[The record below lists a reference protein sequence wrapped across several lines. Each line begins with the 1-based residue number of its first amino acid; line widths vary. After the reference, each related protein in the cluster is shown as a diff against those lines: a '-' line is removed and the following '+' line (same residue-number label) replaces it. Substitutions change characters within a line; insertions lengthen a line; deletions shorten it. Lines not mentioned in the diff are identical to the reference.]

1 MAGRVEGSA
10 QDWGGTFGDIRDSI
24 QKAFYSRPLPR
35 KANLEEAVALLEV
48 VSSGDTGPLVHYRKE
63 TVIKDQ
69 TGTGW
74 AAALIKVLSYIDRL
88 TYEDETV
95 TRLSC
100 IAREGWGER
109 VAGKQWAGTHSFG
122 EPTAAASLEDGL
134 FLYSLVRA
142 VKPKIAVEVGTH
154 GGLTAAFIGAALED
168 NGLGVLHTVEAMAVW
183 AGTAR
188 EKMLE
193 LGLQGRVIV
202 HEGFGE
208 EVLRGLGEEVDFFFE
223 DGDHRSKTIIAEVAA
238 VSFAPGAYLA
248 FHDSMLLDEVRL
260 GIDWAEKALDCER
273 VSIATCRGMD
283 VLRRRNVL

>member
-1 MAGRVEGSA
+1 MEGRIEGSA
-10 QDWGGTFGDIRDSI
+10 QDWGGTFGDIRGSI

-63 TVIKDQ
+63 TVIENQ
-69 TGTGW
+69 LTGTEW
-74 AAALIKVLSYIDRL
+74 ASALIRVLSNIDRL

-95 TRLSC
+95 NRLSC
-100 IAREGWGER
+100 IACEGWGER
-109 VAGKQWAGTHSFG
+109 VADKQWAGTYSFG

-168 NGLGVLHTVEAMAVW
+168 NGLGILHTVEVMAIW
-183 AGTAR
+183 AKTAR

-202 HEGFGE
+202 HEGTGE
-208 EVLRGLGEEVDFFFE
+208 EVLGGLGEEVDFFFE
-223 DGDHRSKTIIAEVAA
+223 DGNHRLQYIIAEVEA
-238 VSFAPGAYLA
+238 VSFAPGAYLV
-248 FHDSMLLDEVRL
+248 FHDSMLLDAVKL
-260 GIDWAEKALDCER
+260 GVDWAEKALDCER

-283 VLRRRNVL
+283 VLRRR